1 MTEQETPSQFNQR
14 ADNAALALKGDISQQ
29 IGRDLPSRQVEVGP
43 DGRPPKPPPPE
54 GSYARQ
60 EYDRQRAAAAAAAQ
74 QQQVVL
80 GDQPEAGALEHAADG
95 SQAPP
100 LLPPGTPPQ
109 EQAGQPVSDK
119 ANARIQELTQKLRAQ
134 EQELQA
140 AMAQAQEA
148 SNTRAD
154 LEKRFN
160 TLEEQHRT
168 MLQSNLENL
177 DPETR
182 LQVMQDAR
190 MREYMDEME
199 KRILSSVM
207 PHVQEVKE
215 SNAQNEMMRLAHKYP
230 AFDLQV
236 HGPSIDMFR
245 GKNPSS
251 SIEQAF
257 KAIAEPEELVTR
269 QVAAAAA
276 VPPVVPPG
284 GGGVLPRYMPEPQS
298 NPEQEMIE
306 EAGRARDLMTSD
318 NPRDH
323 KAGLRMFDANIAA
336 RLAHRLPGNR

>member
-1 MTEQETPSQFNQR
+1 MTEQEKPSQFNQR
-14 ADNAALALKGDISQQ
+14 ADNAALALKGDISTQ
-29 IGRDLPSRQVEVGP
+29 IGRELPSRQVEVGP

-60 EYDRQRAAAAAAAQ
+60 AYDQQRVAAAAQ
-74 QQQVVL
+74 QAVVL
-80 GDQPEAGALEHAADG
+80 GDQPVAGDPKHAADG

-100 LLPPGTPPQ
+100 LIPPGPPPQ
-109 EQAGQPVSDK
+109 EQAGQPVSEK
-119 ANARIQELTQKLRAQ
+119 AEARIHELTQKLRSQ
-134 EQELQA
+134 DQELQTA
-140 AMAQAQEA
+140 LAQASQA
-148 SNTRAD
+148 STTYAD
-154 LEKRFN
+154 LEKRFKGM
-160 TLEEQHRT
+160 EEQHSQ

-190 MREYMDEME
+190 MSERMDEME
-199 KRILSSVM
+199 KRILSTIM

-215 SNAQNEMMRLAHKYP
+215 SNAQNDMMRLATKYP

-245 GKNPSS
+245 GKNPST

-269 QVAAAAA
+269 QVAAAVA

-284 GGGVLPRYMPEPQS
+284 GGGAVPRYMPEPQS
-298 NPEQEMIE
+298 NPERELVE
-306 EAGRARDLMTSD
+306 ESAKARDLMISQD
-318 NPRDH
+318 PRDH

-336 RLAHRLPGNR
+336 RLAHRLPGSR

>member
-1 MTEQETPSQFNQR
+1 MTEQEKPSQFNQR
-14 ADNAALALKGDISQQ
+14 ADNAALALKGDISTQ
-29 IGRDLPSRQVEVGP
+29 IGRELPSRQVEVGP

-60 EYDRQRAAAAAAAQ
+60 AYDQQRVAAAAQ
-74 QQQVVL
+74 QAVVL
-80 GDQPEAGALEHAADG
+80 GDQPIAGAPEHAADG

-100 LLPPGTPPQ
+100 LIPPGPPPQ
-109 EQAGQPVSDK
+109 EQAGQPVSEK
-119 ANARIQELTQKLRAQ
+119 AEVRIHELTQKLRAQ
-134 EQELQA
+134 DQELQTA
-140 AMAQAQEA
+140 LAQAGEA
-148 SNTRAD
+148 STTKAD
-154 LEKRFN
+154 LEKR
-160 TLEEQHRT
+160 LKGMEEQHSQ

-190 MREYMDEME
+190 MREYFDEFKQEMLAT
-199 KRILSSVM
+199 IM
-207 PHVQEVKE
+207 PKVEGLQNQ
-215 SNAQNEMMRLAHKYP
+215 SAQNDMMRLSEKYP

-245 GKNPSS
+245 GKNPAT

-284 GGGVLPRYMPEPQS
+284 GGGVTPRYMPEPQS
-298 NPEQEMIE
+298 NPEKELIE
-306 EAGRARDLMTSD
+306 ESAKARDLMTSQ

-323 KAGLRMFDANIAA
+323 KMGLRMFDANIAA
-336 RLAHRLPGNR
+336 RLAHRLPGGR

>member
-1 MTEQETPSQFNQR
+1 MNGQEKPSQFNQR
-14 ADNAALALKGDISQQ
+14 ADNAALALKGDISTQ

-60 EYDRQRAAAAAAAQ
+60 AYDQARAAAAQ
-74 QQQVVL
+74 QQQVL
-80 GDQPEAGALEHAADG
+80 GDQPVAGTPEQAVDG

-100 LLPPGTPPQ
+100 LIPPGTPPQ

-119 ANARIQELTQKLRAQ
+119 AQARIQELTQKLRTQ
-134 EQELQA
+134 EQDMQTFLAQAKEASESNAGLQA
-140 AMAQAQEA
+140 QLKSMQ
-148 SNTRAD
+148 
-154 LEKRFN
+154 
-160 TLEEQHRT
+160 EQHAQ
-168 MLQSNLENL
+168 MLQANLENL

-190 MREYMDEME
+190 MSERMDEME
-199 KRILSSVM
+199 RRILSSVM
-207 PHVQEVKE
+207 PHVQGLEK
-215 SNAQNEMMRLAHKYP
+215 SNAQNDMMRLTDKYP
-230 AFDLQV
+230 AFDLAV
-236 HGPSIDMFR
+236 HGPSNDMFR
-245 GKNPSS
+245 GKNPST

-269 QVAAAAA
+269 SVAAAAA

-284 GGGVLPRYMPEPQS
+284 AGGVLPRYMPEPQS

-306 EAGRARDLMTSD
+306 EAGRARDLMTSE

-323 KAGLRMFDANIAA
+323 KQGLRTFDANIAA